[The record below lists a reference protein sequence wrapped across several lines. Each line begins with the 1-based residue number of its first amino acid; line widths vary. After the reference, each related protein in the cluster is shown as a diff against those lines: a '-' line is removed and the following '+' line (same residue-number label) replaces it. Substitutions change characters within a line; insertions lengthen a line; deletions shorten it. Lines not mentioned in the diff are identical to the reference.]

1 MQLFKHDFSAD
12 EAQDK
17 NPVINVNDKKD
28 DEAANE
34 QLQLPV
40 VKQEVPT
47 ISESSGLCNV
57 YK

>member
-12 EAQDK
+12 EARDK